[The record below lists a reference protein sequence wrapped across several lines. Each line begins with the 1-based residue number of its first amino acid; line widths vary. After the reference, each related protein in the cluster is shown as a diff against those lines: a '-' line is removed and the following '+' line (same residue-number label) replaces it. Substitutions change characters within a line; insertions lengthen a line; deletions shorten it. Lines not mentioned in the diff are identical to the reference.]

1 MAAGLSF
8 GCLIAG
14 AGLALPGIWPVTL
27 AAYASFLL
35 MGFGYSCVEVAARTL
50 LQRLGSDETL
60 ARVIGALEANR
71 LAATALGAI
80 TAPALVALL
89 GVRGALL
96 ALGAMLPLFALLRW
110 HALRAFEIGVPV
122 SDRHYGLLRGSPIFT
137 PLPVDTLEGVCRSL
151 VEVRV
156 DAGEE
161 VIAQGDFGDRFYLI
175 DDGEVEVIQD
185 GDFKRNQTCGESFG
199 EIALIRD
206 VPRTATVRATR
217 ETRLLALDRERFI
230 ATVTGHV
237 RSNQSAESVAEGW
250 LER

>member
-1 MAAGLSF
+1 
-8 GCLIAG
+8 
-14 AGLALPGIWPVTL
+14 
-27 AAYASFLL
+27 
-35 MGFGYSCVEVAARTL
+35 MGVGYSLVEVAARTL

-71 LAATALGAI
+71 LAATAFGSIAA
-80 TAPALVALL
+80 TALIALL

-96 ALGAMLPLFALLRW
+96 ALGAILPVFALFRW
-110 HALRAFEIGVPV
+110 HALHGFEIGAPV
-122 SDRHYGLLRGSPIFT
+122 SDRHYNLLRGSPIFT

-161 VIAQGDFGDRFYLI
+161 VIAQGEFGDRFYLI
-175 DDGEVEVIQD
+175 ADGEVEVIQD
-185 GDFKRNQTCGESFG
+185 GHFKRNQACGECFG

-206 VPRTATVRATR
+206 IPRTATVRATC
-217 ETRLLALDRERFI
+217 ETRLLALEREGFI
-230 ATVTGHV
+230 EAVTGHM
-237 RSNQSAESVAEGW
+237 RSRQSARNVAAGW